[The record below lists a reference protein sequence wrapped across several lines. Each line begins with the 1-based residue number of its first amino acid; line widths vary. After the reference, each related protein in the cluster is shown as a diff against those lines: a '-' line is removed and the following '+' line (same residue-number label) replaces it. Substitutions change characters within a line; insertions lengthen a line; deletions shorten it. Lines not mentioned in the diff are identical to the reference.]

1 MSNDLN
7 IQWYPGHMAKT
18 KRLIKEKLALIDV
31 VVELLDA
38 RLPLS
43 SRNPDMDDLCGPKPR
58 VVALNK
64 ADMADEEITMQ
75 WVNWYKEKGIRAV
88 PICSITGSGIAKLKE
103 EIALA
108 MREKK
113 QRDEARGM
121 TGRSIK
127 IMVAGIPNVGKSAF
141 VNKIAGRAGAV
152 TGNRPGVTRSIQW
165 IRIPGGYELMDTPG
179 ILWPKFDDEKTALNL
194 AFAGSIK
201 DEIMDVEGLAVKLCG
216 FLRKKYPMQFAER
229 YKFDIDDTV
238 ALQDYELL
246 ELIAKKRGCIISGGE
261 FDYYRAANILLD
273 ELRGVKIGRI
283 SFERPD
289 EIG

>member
-1 MSNDLN
+1 MPDSLN

-18 KRLIKEKLALIDV
+18 KRLIREKLALIDV

-38 RLPLS
+38 RLPYS
-43 SRNPDMDDLCGPKPR
+43 SRNPDMDELCVGKPR

-64 ADMADEEITMQ
+64 ADMADEEITAQ
-75 WVNWYKEKGIRAV
+75 WVKWYKDKGVRAV
-88 PICSITGSGIAKLKE
+88 PICSITGNGIPKLKE
-103 EIALA
+103 EITLA

-113 QRDEARGM
+113 QRDMARGM

-127 IMVAGIPNVGKSAF
+127 LLVAGIPNVGKSAF

-194 AFAGSIK
+194 AFTGAIK
-201 DEIMDVEGLAVKLCG
+201 DDIMDVEGLAVKLCG
-216 FLRKKYPMQFAER
+216 FLRKNYPQPFAAR
-229 YKFDIDDTV
+229 YKFDMAETEDM
-238 ALQDYELL
+238 QDYELL
-246 ELIAKKRGCIISGGE
+246 ELIAKKRGCVISGGE
-261 FDYYRAANILLD
+261 YDYYRAANILLD